1 MRAASVLAPQRL
13 PRPRRQ
19 PGPHWDDHIVAR
31 ALAPWIDRELAAGE
45 PTWSTVAHA
54 ARAVQLT
61 SRRRRRSL
69 ARALELLAERAE
81 QPAAGRSTAIPP
93 CREQVR
99 DALSEIMAMSAL
111 LRSAE
116 PIDAR
121 GVAKLRAL
129 LSDGGSPCYR
139 PGHPDA
145 LTDALREVSRWT
157 GVAG

>member
-1 MRAASVLAPQRL
+1 MRAATVLAPQRL
-13 PRPRRQ
+13 QPIRD
-19 PGPHWDDHIVAR
+19 PGPHWADNIVAR

-45 PTWSTVAHA
+45 RTWSTVAHP

-61 SRRRRRSL
+61 SRRRRSL
-69 ARALELLAERAE
+69 AQALELLAERAE

-93 CREQVR
+93 CHEQVR
-99 DALSEIMAMSAL
+99 EALPEITHVAAC

-129 LSDGGSPCYR
+129 LSDGDGPCYR
-139 PGHPDA
+139 RSHPDA
-145 LTDALREVSRWT
+145 LTDSLREVSRWL